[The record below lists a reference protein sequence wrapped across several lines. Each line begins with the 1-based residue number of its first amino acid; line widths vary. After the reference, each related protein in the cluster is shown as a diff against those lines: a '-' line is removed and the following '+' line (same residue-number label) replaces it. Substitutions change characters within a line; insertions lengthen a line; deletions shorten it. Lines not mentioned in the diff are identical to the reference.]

1 MNIFDII
8 GPVMIGPSSSHTA
21 GACRIGYVARKLLT
35 ADPVRAEITF
45 AGSFAKTYRGH
56 GTDKAVIAG
65 ILGMLPDDLRL
76 GDSLSLAKKEGLTF
90 SITTSEL
97 PKCHPNTAIVR
108 LVASDNTEVEIEGA
122 SVGGGNILITKLNG
136 MTSAF
141 TGEHNTVIVAHTDAP
156 GVIADVASAF
166 AMFDVNIGNFRLARP
181 HKGQLAIMTLEIDGE
196 ATPQILELLK
206 RQQNVTQVVYLKA
219 H

>member
-21 GACRIGYVARKLLT
+21 GACRIGYIARRLLT
-35 ADPVRAEITF
+35 SDPKNATITF
-45 AGSFAKTYRGH
+45 AGSFAKTYHGH
-56 GTDKAVIAG
+56 GTDKAVVAG
-65 ILGMLPDDLRL
+65 ILGMQPDDLRL
-76 GDSLSLAKKEGLTF
+76 PDAPQIAKEQGLSYTIETAD
-90 SITTSEL
+90 L
-97 PKCHPNTAIVR
+97 PKSHPNTAVIR
-108 LVASDNTEVEIEGA
+108 LTGTDGTEVEIEGA
-122 SVGGGNILITKLNG
+122 SVGGGNILISKLNG

-141 TGEHNTVIVAHTDAP
+141 TGENNTVIVAHTDAP

-166 AMFDVNIGNFRLARP
+166 AMFDINIGSFRLARP
-181 HKGQLAIMTLEIDGE
+181 HKGQQAIMTLEIDGE

-206 RQQNVTQVVYLKA
+206 RQANVTQVVYLKA

>member
-21 GACRIGYVARKLLT
+21 GACRIGYVARKLLPSK
-35 ADPVRAEITF
+35 PVMAEVTF

-65 ILGMLPDDLRL
+65 ILGMLPDDLKL
-76 GDSLSLAKKEGLTF
+76 PDSLKIAEAEGLAF
-90 SITTSEL
+90 SFSTAEL
-97 PKCHPNTAIVR
+97 PKSHPNTAIIR
-108 LVASDNTEVEIEGA
+108 LIGEDGKEVEIEGA
-122 SVGGGNILITKLNG
+122 SIGGGNILITKLNG
-136 MTSAF
+136 MTSVF

-166 AMFDVNIGNFRLARP
+166 AMFEVNIGNFRLARP
-181 HKGQLAIMTLEIDGE
+181 HKGQLAIMTIEIDGE
-196 ATPQILELLK
+196 ATTQILELLK
-206 RQQNVTQVVYLKA
+206 RQPNVTQVVYLKA

>member
-21 GACRIGYVARKLLT
+21 GACRIGLVARKLLSSN
-35 ADPVRAEITF
+35 PVRANITF
-45 AGSFAKTYRGH
+45 AGSFAKTYHGH

-76 GDSLSLAKKEGLTF
+76 PDSLRLAKEAGLEY
-90 SITTSEL
+90 SIETADL
-97 PKCHPNTAIVR
+97 AKCHPNTAIIR
-108 LVASDNTEVEIEGA
+108 LFGSDGTEVEIEGA
-122 SVGGGNILITKLNG
+122 SIGGGNILISKLNG
-136 MTSAF
+136 MLSAF
-141 TGEHNTVIVAHTDAP
+141 TGENNTVIVAHTDAP

-166 AMFDVNIGNFRLARP
+166 AMFEINIGSFRLARP
-181 HKGQLAIMTLEIDGE
+181 HKGHQAIMTLEIDSE

-206 RQQNVTQVVYLKA
+206 RQANVTQVVYLKA

>member
-8 GPVMIGPSSSHTA
+8 VPVMIGPSSSHTA

-35 ADPVRAEITF
+35 AEPVKAEFTF

-56 GTDKAVIAG
+56 GTDRAVLAG
-65 ILGMLPDDLRL
+65 ILGMLPDDSRL
-76 GDSLSLAKKEGLTF
+76 PESIRIAKEQHLSFNIVTAD
-90 SITTSEL
+90 L

-108 LVASDNTEVEIEGA
+108 LCGSDGTEVEIEGA
-122 SVGGGNILITKLNG
+122 SIGGGNILITKLNG

-141 TGEHNTVIVAHTDAP
+141 TGEYNTVIVAHTDAP

-166 AMFDVNIGNFRLARP
+166 AMFEVNIGNFRLARP
-181 HKGQLAIMTLEIDGE
+181 HKGQQAIMTLEIDGE

-206 RQQNVTQVVYLKA
+206 KQQNVTQVVYLKA